1 MKNFPKTAV
10 VVDSTAYF
18 TPIEKSRY
26 LIEIVPINVIFEG
39 KIYRD
44 GIDLTTEQAY
54 QFLKKNPE
62 DWATSAPSIGDFL
75 TAFKKVSTQGAEAII
90 CLTLA
95 QSISATWNNARN
107 AKEIAKKEIPGLKI
121 EIIDSGTAVIGE
133 RLLALRISQMIKES
147 KEFEEIIEMTEN
159 FKKKLRVFVLLETI
173 RYVYRSG
180 RIPKIA
186 SEIGVILPLKPILS
200 VHGGKIKFKEATV
213 SKEKGE
219 EKIIEILKENFDENF
234 PEIDLTYIDN
244 SEEIKNFKKK
254 ISSLIPEAKIS
265 ISQFSPIVGYATG
278 PGTIGVGFFSK

>member
-1 MKNFPKTAV
+1 MKNFPKIAI

-18 TPIEKSRY
+18 TPIEKSQY
-26 LIEIVPINVIFEG
+26 LIEVVPVNVMFEG

-44 GIDLTTEQAY
+44 GINLTTDQAY

-62 DWATSAPSIGDFL
+62 DWATSAPSVGDFL
-75 TAFKKVSTQGAEAII
+75 TAFRKVSIQGVEAII

-107 AKEIAKKEIPGLKI
+107 AKEIAKKEMPELKI
-121 EIIDSGTAVIGE
+121 EIIDSGTAVVGE
-133 RLLALRISQMIKES
+133 RLLALRIGQMVKEG
-147 KEFEEIIEMTEN
+147 KEFGELVEMVEN

-186 SEIGVILPLKPILS
+186 SKIGAILPLKPILS
-200 VHGGKIKFKEATV
+200 VYGGKIKFKEATV

-219 EKIIEILKENFDENF
+219 EKIMEILKENFDENF

-244 SEEIKNFKKK
+244 LEEIKNFKKR
-254 ISSLIPEAKIS
+254 ISSLIPGVKIS